1 MKLTYIRNNIQFNI
15 LKGSDMA
22 MFGVENNDKQND
34 EIYNYQLGRYISSNE
49 AVWRI
54 LGISKNYYM
63 IKIIFEN
70 DYIISRFQYS

>member
-1 MKLTYIRNNIQFNI
+1 
-15 LKGSDMA
+15 